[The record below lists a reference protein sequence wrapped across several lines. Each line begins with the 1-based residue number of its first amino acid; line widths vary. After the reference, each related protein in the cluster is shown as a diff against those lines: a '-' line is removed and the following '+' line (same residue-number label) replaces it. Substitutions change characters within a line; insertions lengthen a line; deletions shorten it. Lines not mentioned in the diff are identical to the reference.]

1 MSFNEQSFAQRFH
14 TLGDIAETVYEDVTP
29 LGNTTRFGFRRPEGV
44 RFSQF
49 PIVTRHMPDFIT
61 PTYLVEVVGL
71 GRDGILKS
79 MKTTKYDALKVW
91 NQIAKRIG
99 LLGLVV
105 FVWNSHKKIF
115 LVLSWKDV
123 VEEVSYSRKKYGVQE
138 FPSDHNTYYRLDW
151 ERLVD
156 RAVTIGTYDNE

>member
-1 MSFNEQSFAQRFH
+1 MSFNEQPFAQRYH
-14 TLGDIAETVYEDVTP
+14 TLGDLAETVYERVRP
-29 LGNTTRFGFRRPEGV
+29 LGSTTRFGFRRPEGV

-49 PIVTRHMPDFIT
+49 PMVTRHMPDFIT

-99 LLGLVV
+99 LLGLVI

-123 VEEVSYSRKKYGVQE
+123 VEEVSYSRKKHGIQT
-138 FPSDHNTYYRLDW
+138 FKSDGNTYFRLDW

-156 RAVTIGTYDNE
+156 RAVTIGSYDGE